1 MKFRVSYKKKEE
13 FEIKE
18 LNIDL
23 EFSEKNKTD
32 HPATTIVKI
41 VTGSVI
47 AIIAMA
53 AALAVYG
60 ANHGQPK
67 LLGMSDKILE
77 IPHYITDT
85 GRDWLIHLQEK
96 K

>member
-1 MKFRVSYKKKEE
+1 LEE
-13 FEIKE
+13 
-18 LNIDL
+18 NQ
-23 EFSEKNKTD
+23 TD
-32 HPATTIVKI
+32 HPATSIIKI
-41 VTGSVI
+41 MMGSVI

-60 ANHGQPK
+60 ADHGQPK
-67 LLGMSDKILE
+67 LLGLSDKILE
-77 IPHYITDT
+77 IPYYMTDT

>member
-1 MKFRVSYKKKEE
+1 MKFRVSYEKKEE
-13 FEIKE
+13 FEIKK
-18 LNIDL
+18 LDIDV
-23 EFSEKNKTD
+23 EFSGENQPA
-32 HPATTIVKI
+32 HPATTLAKI
-41 VTGSVI
+41 MMGGTV

-60 ANHGQPK
+60 ADHGQPR
-67 LLGMSDKILE
+67 LIRLSDRILE

-85 GRDWLIHLQEK
+85 GRDLLIYLQEK

>member
-1 MKFRVSYKKKEE
+1 MTFRVSLKMKEE

-23 EFSEKNKTD
+23 EFSEENKTD
-32 HPATTIVKI
+32 HPATSIVKI
-41 VTGSVI
+41 MMGSVI

-60 ANHGQPK
+60 ADHGQPK
-67 LLGMSDKILE
+67 LLGLSDKILE
-77 IPHYITDT
+77 IPHYMTDT

>member
-1 MKFRVSYKKKEE
+1 VRYQKKEE

-23 EFSEKNKTD
+23 DVSEENQTD
-32 HPATTIVKI
+32 HPATSIVKI
-41 VTGSVI
+41 IMGSVI
-47 AIIAMA
+47 VIITMA

-60 ANHGQPK
+60 VDHDHPE
-67 LLGMSDKILE
+67 LLILSDKILE

-85 GRDWLIHLQEK
+85 GRDWLIHLQETK
-96 K
+96 

>member
-1 MKFRVSYKKKEE
+1 MKFRVSYDKKEE
-13 FEIKE
+13 FEIKK

-23 EFSEKNKTD
+23 EFSEENQTD
-32 HPATTIVKI
+32 HPATSIVKI
-41 VTGSVI
+41 MMGSVI

-60 ANHGQPK
+60 ADHGHPK
-67 LLGMSDKILE
+67 LLELSDKILE
-77 IPHYITDT
+77 IPHYVIDR
-85 GRDWLIHLQEK
+85 GRDWVIHLQEK

>member
-13 FEIKE
+13 FKIEE

-23 EFSEKNKTD
+23 EFSEENKTD
-32 HPATTIVKI
+32 HPNTSIVKI
-41 VTGSVI
+41 MMGSVI
-47 AIIAMA
+47 AIILMA
-53 AALAVYG
+53 SVLAVYG
-60 ANHGQPK
+60 ADHGHPE
-67 LLGMSDKILE
+67 LLRLSDKILE

>member
-23 EFSEKNKTD
+23 EFSEKDQTN

-41 VTGSVI
+41 MMGSVI

-60 ANHGQPK
+60 ADHGQPR
-67 LLGMSDKILE
+67 LLGLSDKILE

-85 GRDWLIHLQEK
+85 GSDWLIHLHEK